1 MLNRTDVGNGRK
13 LQAQIL
19 HALLQGRSP
28 DRIELLRNG
37 VAAATQR
44 AWEGL
49 VHRGAVVVNESGRVV
64 AAYPLSATPT
74 RHTVEV
80 ESFKIWANCAID
92 ALAVPRMVGRSGRIT
107 SECAHCG
114 AAITIAV
121 DDQTVLGTPASIVL
135 GYGGLADRC
144 GRPAIEARC
153 PYINFFC
160 SMEHA
165 DSWARPGSWVGEFLP
180 LPRAAAVAADRF
192 RPIIDAYRSV
202 FSPESSFASGRP
214 RQQPGNR

>member
-1 MLNRTDVGNGRK
+1 MLNRTDLGNERQ
-13 LQAQIL
+13 LHAHIL
-19 HALLQGRSP
+19 HALLQGRSL
-28 DRIELLRNG
+28 DWIELLQNG
-37 VAAATQR
+37 VAAATR
-44 AWEGL
+44 PAWEDL
-49 VHRGAVVVNESGRVV
+49 VHSGAVVVNESGEVI

-74 RHTVEV
+74 RHIVEV
-80 ESFKIWANCAID
+80 GSFRAWANCAID

-121 DDQTVLGTPASIVL
+121 DDQTVFGTPASVVV
-135 GYGGLADRC
+135 GYGGLADC
-144 GRPAIEARC
+144 CDRPALEGRC

-160 SMEHA
+160 GMEHA
-165 DSWARPGSWVGEFLP
+165 DSWVRPGSWVGEFLP

-202 FSPESSFASGRP
+202 FSAESSLP
-214 RQQPGNR
+214 E